1 MDDIKQ
7 IFVGI
12 SWIMEGVHRICG
24 VHRIWREY
32 VRYLGEYMSFQR
44 GY

>member
-1 MDDIKQ
+1 M

-32 VRYLGEYMSFQR
+32 VRYLGEYISFQR